1 MSGWLSD
8 LELELIRGQVG
19 RKGRGK
25 AEAKDVQEQSSRII
39 EENCRI
45 WLEVEREE
53 TLVNSIER

>member
-8 LELELIRGQVG
+8 LELELIRGQVE